1 MRLIIITL
9 TLLSLQLAGGPAS
22 AGNFG
27 KFKGRLITTWG
38 DDGRKMILEETF
50 SYIDPRTKIWK
61 VPKGTTVDGA
71 SIPWAMW
78 SIIGGPFA
86 GKYRRA
92 SVIHDYFCDLRSRP
106 WKQVHRVFF
115 NAMLAAGVEERKA
128 KIMYAAVYHFGPR
141 WTSGLSRISGGPSQ
155 QEANF
160 VATPVFSQE
169 AFDRLIDKVSTE
181 NPSLAAIEN
190 LQ

>member
-1 MRLIIITL
+1 MRLIILSL
-9 TLLSLQLAGGPAS
+9 TLFSLLLAQSPAFS
-22 AGNFG
+22 GDFG
-27 KFKGRLITTWG
+27 KFKGRLITSWG
-38 DDGRKMILEETF
+38 NDGRKMILEETF
-50 SYIDPRTKIWK
+50 AYIDPRTKVWQ

-92 SVIHDYFCDLRSRP
+92 SVIHDYYCDLRSRP

-141 WTSGLSRISGGPSQ
+141 WTPALSHVSGAHTRATRSECARH
-155 QEANF
+155 
-160 VATPVFSQE
+160 TPVQSG
-169 AFDRLIDKVSTE
+169 
-181 NPSLAAIEN
+181 
-190 LQ
+190 